1 MRKRININHKSIT
14 RKVLRGKSRH
24 ARGVGQDH
32 ARVRVHKHRANVVIW
47 KERVQAR
54 ERRTRAQHAKL
65 RRIQTYG
72 LARKQHGDNRF
83 IFLRVLLRSGVVWL
97 CVKLRSSAVL
107 LHVKLVAAIYLVRVI
122 CMRIICTRMPRIFC
136 NALTNR
142 PRNVAGCAVQLRIRG
157 ELPVRA
163 LSARWNINRNH
174 IWMKR
179 NIVRKK
185 ISQQLHQMYLMNY
198 YAK

>member
-1 MRKRININHKSIT
+1 MRRMRKRRDINHKSIN
-14 RKVLRGKSRH
+14 RKIRRGKSRH
-24 ARGVGQDH
+24 ARGIGQNY

-54 ERRTRAQHAKL
+54 ERRARAQHAKL
-65 RRIQTYG
+65 RRIQTGG
-72 LARKQHGDNRF
+72 LARKQHSDNGF
-83 IFLRVLLRSGVVWL
+83 IFLRVGLR
-97 CVKLRSSAVL
+97 VKLRSSAVL
-107 LHVKLVAAIYLVRVI
+107 LHVKLVSTIYFARVI

-136 NALTNR
+136 NTLTNR
-142 PRNVAGCAVQLRIRG
+142 ARNVAGRAVQLRIRG

-163 LSARWNINRNH
+163 LPTRWNINRNH

>member
-1 MRKRININHKSIT
+1 M
-14 RKVLRGKSRH
+14 
-24 ARGVGQDH
+24 
-32 ARVRVHKHRANVVIW
+32 
-47 KERVQAR
+47 
-54 ERRTRAQHAKL
+54 
-65 RRIQTYG
+65 
-72 LARKQHGDNRF
+72 
-83 IFLRVLLRSGVVWL
+83 
-97 CVKLRSSAVL
+97 
-107 LHVKLVAAIYLVRVI
+107 IYV
-122 CMRIICTRMPRIFC
+122 RIICMCMPRIFC

-142 PRNVAGCAVQLRIRG
+142 LRNVASGAVQLRIRG

-163 LSARWNINRNH
+163 LPTRWNINRNH

>member
-1 MRKRININHKSIT
+1 MRKRRDINHKSIN
-14 RKVLRGKSRH
+14 RKIRRGKSRH
-24 ARGVGQDH
+24 ARGVGQNY
-32 ARVRVHKHRANVVIW
+32 ARVRVHKYRANVVIW
-47 KERVQAR
+47 KEWIQAR
-54 ERRTRAQHAKL
+54 ERRARAQHAKL
-65 RRIQTYG
+65 RRIQTGG
-72 LARKQHGDNRF
+72 LARKQYGDNGF
-83 IFLRVLLRSGVVWL
+83 IFLRV
-97 CVKLRSSAVL
+97 
-107 LHVKLVAAIYLVRVI
+107 IY
-122 CMRIICTRMPRIFC
+122 MRIICTRISRIFY

-142 PRNVAGCAVQLRIRG
+142 PRNVAGGAIKLRIRG

-163 LSARWNINRNH
+163 LPARWNINRNH

>member
-1 MRKRININHKSIT
+1 MRNRININHKSIN
-14 RKVLRGKSRH
+14 RKIRRGKSRH

-54 ERRTRAQHAKL
+54 KRRARAQHAKL
-65 RRIQTYG
+65 RRIQTCG

-83 IFLRVLLRSGVVWL
+83 IFLRVF
-97 CVKLRSSAVL
+97 
-107 LHVKLVAAIYLVRVI
+107 
-122 CMRIICTRMPRIFC
+122 CMHMSRIFC

-142 PRNVAGCAVQLRIRG
+142 PRNVAGGAIKLRIRG

-163 LSARWNINRNH
+163 LPSRWNINRNH

>member
-1 MRKRININHKSIT
+1 MRRMRKRININHKSIT

-24 ARGVGQDH
+24 ARGVGQDY

-54 ERRTRAQHAKL
+54 ERRARAQHAKL
-65 RRIQTYG
+65 RRIQTCG
-72 LARKQHGDNRF
+72 LARKQHGDNGF
-83 IFLRVLLRSGVVWL
+83 VFMRV
-97 CVKLRSSAVL
+97 
-107 LHVKLVAAIYLVRVI
+107 
-122 CMRIICTRMPRIFC
+122 TRIFRQV
-136 NALTNR
+136 LTNR
-142 PRNVAGCAVQLRIRG
+142 SRHFGGGAIKLRIRG

-163 LSARWNINRNH
+163 LPARWNINRNH
-174 IWMKR
+174 VWMKR
-179 NIVRKK
+179 NIVREK

>member
-14 RKVLRGKSRH
+14 RKILRGKSRH
-24 ARGVGQDH
+24 AHGVGQNY

-47 KERVQAR
+47 KERVQAC
-54 ERRTRAQHAKL
+54 ERRARAQHAKL
-65 RRIQTYG
+65 RRIQTSG
-72 LARKQHGDNRF
+72 LARKQHGDNGF
-83 IFLRVLLRSGVVWL
+83 IFL
-97 CVKLRSSAVL
+97 
-107 LHVKLVAAIYLVRVI
+107 
-122 CMRIICTRMPRIFC
+122 RIICTRMSRIFG
-136 NALTNR
+136 NTLTNR
-142 PRNVAGCAVQLRIRG
+142 PRNVAGGAIKLRIRG

-163 LSARWNINRNH
+163 FPARWNINRNH

-179 NIVRKK
+179 NIVREK

>member
-1 MRKRININHKSIT
+1 MRKRRNIDHKSIT
-14 RKVLRGKSRH
+14 RKILRGKSRH
-24 ARGVGQDH
+24 ARGIGQDH
-32 ARVRVHKHRANVVIW
+32 TRVRVHKHCSNVLIW

-54 ERRTRAQHAKL
+54 ERCARAQHAKL
-65 RRIQTYG
+65 RRIQTSG
-72 LARKQHGDNRF
+72 LARKQHGDNGF
-83 IFLRVLLRSGVVWL
+83 IFLRVI
-97 CVKLRSSAVL
+97 CV
-107 LHVKLVAAIYLVRVI
+107 
-122 CMRIICTRMPRIFC
+122 RIICTRMSRIFC

-142 PRNVAGCAVQLRIRG
+142 PRNVADGAIQLRIRG